1 VQIEGLNGEIFLDS
15 YSSINMITRAALKK
29 YNINKKPVGNITGM
43 IFLAYINTTTSVDIY
58 ELQISIGSVTF
69 KDYLRVIEKD
79 DLFELLIGVDSLKKH
94 KLILN
99 FNDDMLYTTDKN
111 NFPIRLAPIYYVL
124 RLYADGENNETSE
137 EVVDV
142 DASKPINITV
152 SLVTANEES
161 LDNKET
167 HVEKIINL
175 IPKLVKDP
183 VTKLFEDFKDI
194 LAMKADDLKPTKLLT
209 HRIMLKPGSKP
220 IKQRAYRLSK
230 IQAQALKKE
239 LEKLIN
245 NGLIEPS
252 HSPWSSPV
260 VLVLKK
266 NGQYRMCVDYRRVNN
281 LTEKDAYA
289 LPLIDVIFSYI
300 GRNQVLSTIDLF
312 SGYHQVPMFLEN
324 QEITCFTTLY
334 GNYNFKVMHFG
345 LRNAPATFKREMNRI
360 FFNLIGKSVFVYI
373 DDLVVFSPSF
383 EQHIKDLAEVFTI
396 LQDNGLKLN
405 YPTNS

>member
-1 VQIEGLNGEIFLDS
+1 
-15 YSSINMITRAALKK
+15 M
-29 YNINKKPVGNITGM
+29 
-43 IFLAYINTTTSVDIY
+43 
-58 ELQISIGSVTF
+58 
-69 KDYLRVIEKD
+69 
-79 DLFELLIGVDSLKKH
+79 
-94 KLILN
+94 
-99 FNDDMLYTTDKN
+99 
-111 NFPIRLAPIYYVL
+111 
-124 RLYADGENNETSE
+124 
-137 EVVDV
+137 
-142 DASKPINITV
+142 
-152 SLVTANEES
+152 
-161 LDNKET
+161 
-167 HVEKIINL
+167 
-175 IPKLVKDP
+175 
-183 VTKLFEDFKDI
+183 
-194 LAMKADDLKPTKLLT
+194 
-209 HRIMLKPGSKP
+209 
-220 IKQRAYRLSK
+220 
-230 IQAQALKKE
+230 
-239 LEKLIN
+239 
-245 NGLIEPS
+245 
-252 HSPWSSPV
+252 
-260 VLVLKK
+260 
-266 NGQYRMCVDYRRVNN
+266 DYRRVNN